1 MAQGIGGN
9 NNKGKRNLMKIISDV
24 LDMLQMKKKRLLQNG
39 S

>member
-9 NNKGKRNLMKIISDV
+9 NNKGKRNLMKIVSDV
-24 LDMLQMKKKRLLQNG
+24 LDMKKKRLLQNG